1 MVKKWKVKI
10 PMLSGQS
17 MRRVYLYLPESY
29 EREPDR
35 RYPVMYMFDGHNVFF
50 DSDATYGKSWGMNK
64 YMRRSRKQM
73 IIVAVECNHEGNS
86 RLQEYSPVDFENASL
101 GKIQGKGKVYMQWL
115 VNTLKPFIDSHYRTM
130 PGREH
135 TLIAGSSMGG
145 LMSLYA
151 VCVYNNVFQR
161 AACLSPSIWVDYEKV
176 MALLNKSNVLPDTT
190 VYMDYGSKEMANHAA
205 NMDALTE
212 AAKMLLNKKVNLTL
226 RIVPG
231 GEHCEAS
238 WERQIPVF
246 MECLGVS

>member
-10 PMLSGQS
+10 PMLSGQAT
-17 MRRVYLYLPESY
+17 RRVYLYLPESY

-50 DSDATYGKSWGMNK
+50 DTDATYGKSWGMNK
-64 YMRRSRKQM
+64 YMRRTRKQM
-73 IIVAVECNHEGNS
+73 IIVAVECNHAGNG

-101 GKIQGKGKVYMQWL
+101 GKIQGKGKIYMQWL
-115 VNTLKPFIDSHYRTM
+115 VSTLKPFIDSHYRTM
-130 PGREH
+130 SGREH
-135 TLIAGSSMGG
+135 TMIAGSSMGG

-151 VCVYNNVFQR
+151 VCTYNNVFQR

-176 MALLNKSNVLPDTT
+176 MALLEKANVLPDTT

-205 NMDALTE
+205 NMDALT
-212 AAKMLLNKKVNLTL
+212 ATARMLLNKKVNLTL

-246 MECLGVS
+246 MECLGV

>member
-10 PMLSGQS
+10 PMLSGQM

-50 DSDATYGKSWGMNK
+50 DTDATYGKSWGMYK
-64 YMRRSRKQM
+64 YMRRARKQM
-73 IIVAVECNHEGNS
+73 IIVAVECNHEGNG

-101 GKIQGKGKVYMQWL
+101 GKIQGKGKAYMQWL
-115 VNTLKPFIDSHYRTM
+115 VSTLKPFIDSHYRTM
-130 PGREH
+130 SGREH
-135 TLIAGSSMGG
+135 TMIAGSSMGG

-151 VCVYNNVFQR
+151 VCAYNNVFQR
-161 AACLSPSIWVDYEKV
+161 AACLSPSIWVDYEKI
-176 MALLNKSNVLPDTT
+176 MALLKKANVLPDTT
-190 VYMDYGSKEMANHAA
+190 VYMDYGSKEMANHAE
-205 NMDALTE
+205 NMDALTA
-212 AAKMLLNKKVNLTL
+212 AAKMLLDKKVNLTL

-246 MECLGVS
+246 MECLGV